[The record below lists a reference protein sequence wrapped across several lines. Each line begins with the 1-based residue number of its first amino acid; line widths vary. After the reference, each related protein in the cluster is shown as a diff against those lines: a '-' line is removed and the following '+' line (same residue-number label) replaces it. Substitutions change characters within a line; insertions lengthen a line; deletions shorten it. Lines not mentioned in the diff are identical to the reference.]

1 MLQLSI
7 DRLSLYKEISKLD
20 RNLETLLNPHFIEQD
35 FTKLECTI
43 MKLDPWETL
52 LSFICSS
59 NNNITRISSM
69 CESLCVIGGKKLTE
83 MSIPIFEENPDT
95 GELDFLENEIQPV
108 YAFPSSE
115 LLFQKCQENSDPVEA
130 LKKLKFGYRAKYIIN
145 TIEKFLEL
153 KKVSGKATDAE
164 FLLQNISPLNGTK
177 KIDYAFAKY
186 WLMQFSGVG
195 PKVADCILLY
205 SDISTLYKV
214 KKEEV
219 ELELKSLTSTMEE
232 NMWNS
237 IIPFDAHITRI
248 ALRDFPHII
257 KKSNS
262 KNLELMKEDLM
273 NQFGVYGGW
282 IQVLLFTKEIEKNKF
297 LKESIQDLQK
307 NTKPKSIFG
316 SANEN
321 SGFLNKNGPYTYVN
335 DSNITQFFNSVNPKL
350 FNHKVEN
357 VDANKANAFTS
368 ETTKQFKTQTM
379 AQRSIFS
386 TGKHSFPFETIK
398 QIASESF
405 QTISNS
411 SAFDEF
417 KVSYNNKVL
426 PSSNFTTVM
435 EQLISKF
442 TKEYNGKDI

>member
-1 MLQLSI
+1 MFSMSSHVFKECWFKHPIPLLHINLNKILYNGQSFRWKWHYCNSKTQKTPLIDLLDEQNIQLETNLNLKIHYNSIYLMDINKYFPIKLAQYNDDLFFCLDLDDAIYKPNVELFLTNMLQLSI

-83 MSIPIFEENPDT
+83 MLIPIFEENPDT

-164 FLLQNISPLNGTK
+164 FLLQNISPLNDTK

-219 ELELKSLTSTMEE
+219 ELELISLTSTIEE

-282 IQVLLFTKEIEKNKF
+282 IQVLLFTKEIEKNK
-297 LKESIQDLQK
+297 S
-307 NTKPKSIFG
+307 
-316 SANEN
+316 
-321 SGFLNKNGPYTYVN
+321 
-335 DSNITQFFNSVNPKL
+335 
-350 FNHKVEN
+350 
-357 VDANKANAFTS
+357 
-368 ETTKQFKTQTM
+368 
-379 AQRSIFS
+379 
-386 TGKHSFPFETIK
+386 
-398 QIASESF
+398 
-405 QTISNS
+405 
-411 SAFDEF
+411 
-417 KVSYNNKVL
+417 
-426 PSSNFTTVM
+426 
-435 EQLISKF
+435 
-442 TKEYNGKDI
+442 

>member
-1 MLQLSI
+1 MSSHVFKECWFKHPIPLLHINLNKILYNGQSFRWKWYYQIVKALINPLIDLFNEQNIQLETNHNLKIHYNSIYLMDINKYFPIKLAQYNDDLFFCLDLNDALYKPNVELFLTNMLQLSI

-83 MSIPIFEENPDT
+83 MLIPIFEENTDT
-95 GELDFLENEIQPV
+95 GELVFLENESKPV

-115 LLFQKCQENSDPVEA
+115 LLFEKCQENSDPVEA

-153 KKVSGKATDAE
+153 KKAPGKATDAE
-164 FLLQNISPLNGTK
+164 FLLQNISPLNDTK

-219 ELELKSLTSTMEE
+219 ELELISLTSTMEE

-282 IQVLLFTKEIEKNKF
+282 IQVLLFTKEIEKNK
-297 LKESIQDLQK
+297 S
-307 NTKPKSIFG
+307 
-316 SANEN
+316 
-321 SGFLNKNGPYTYVN
+321 
-335 DSNITQFFNSVNPKL
+335 
-350 FNHKVEN
+350 
-357 VDANKANAFTS
+357 
-368 ETTKQFKTQTM
+368 
-379 AQRSIFS
+379 
-386 TGKHSFPFETIK
+386 
-398 QIASESF
+398 
-405 QTISNS
+405 
-411 SAFDEF
+411 
-417 KVSYNNKVL
+417 
-426 PSSNFTTVM
+426 
-435 EQLISKF
+435 
-442 TKEYNGKDI
+442 

>member
-1 MLQLSI
+1 MSSHVFKECWFKHPIPLLHINLNKILYNGQSFRWKWHYYNLKTQKPTLIDLLDEQNIQFDSNLNLKIHYNSVYLMDINKYFPIKLTQYNDDLFFCLDLNDALYKPNVELFLTNMLQLSI

-20 RNLETLLNPHFIEQD
+20 RNLETLLHPHFIEHD

-83 MSIPIFEENPDT
+83 MPIPVFEENPET
-95 GELDFLENEIQPV
+95 GELEFLKNENKPV

-153 KKVSGKATDAE
+153 KEVSGKATDAE
-164 FLLQNISPLNGTK
+164 FLLQNISPLNDAK

-195 PKVADCILLY
+195 PKVADCVLLY
-205 SDISTLYKV
+205 SDISSLYKV

-219 ELELKSLTSTMEE
+219 NLELISLSSTIEE

-282 IQVLLFTKEIEKNKF
+282 IQVLLFTKEIER
-297 LKESIQDLQK
+297 S
-307 NTKPKSIFG
+307 KS
-316 SANEN
+316 
-321 SGFLNKNGPYTYVN
+321 
-335 DSNITQFFNSVNPKL
+335 
-350 FNHKVEN
+350 
-357 VDANKANAFTS
+357 
-368 ETTKQFKTQTM
+368 
-379 AQRSIFS
+379 
-386 TGKHSFPFETIK
+386 
-398 QIASESF
+398 
-405 QTISNS
+405 
-411 SAFDEF
+411 
-417 KVSYNNKVL
+417 
-426 PSSNFTTVM
+426 
-435 EQLISKF
+435 
-442 TKEYNGKDI
+442 